1 MPWMLFFRS
10 QSVQVLISIP
20 RELYDRNAKVCI
32 SSSASKWSPPDMI
45 IGRGFDPLQVS
56 IVVSCYSSVNCH

>member
-1 MPWMLFFRS
+1 MM
-10 QSVQVLISIP
+10 
-20 RELYDRNAKVCI
+20 
-32 SSSASKWSPPDMI
+32 